1 MRGGSWWLYI
11 MVFFIAQSVIGAVGY
26 GAASLFGFPSTWVTF
41 LTLPLTGVLLFLVYK
56 GYPISAYGLVACG
69 LVILICVMA
78 LVRSVTVQK
87 PDAPSQLVEDLVEE
101 RKDSA
106 DLLSVMFGS
115 ATYDDF
121 LESYGDYDYTLETD
135 KDEFLLAYNDYEVAP
150 RTQLTIEFPEME
162 TLDGLWAFKSG
173 NVRLRGA
180 YSGTFNADPANNW
193 VNTGEADFTP
203 ADGAT
208 MSFASPQ
215 PYVNIEL
222 PLRDNLGDEALQI
235 EANLTITYPTPDGD
249 GQRIEEQTFTRNL
262 TVFLASNE
270 YYFYREEYSNWQRSR
285 RVIETP
291 LWAGLIV
298 LAAGAGGTA
307 FYLVRRGALRPSGG
321 FVMVVKRA
329 GGVQQLGVE
338 AHPLESID
346 IVLPQD
352 IEGGA
357 VLGLVKAQSPAGRSG
372 LRSGDVVYL
381 LDGKAVRSPRELNRL
396 TSKFKK
402 GDQAMA
408 RVLRDGE
415 RVDVIITF

>member
-1 MRGGSWWLYI
+1 
-11 MVFFIAQSVIGAVGY
+11 
-26 GAASLFGFPSTWVTF
+26 
-41 LTLPLTGVLLFLVYK
+41 
-56 GYPISAYGLVACG
+56 
-69 LVILICVMA
+69 VILICVMA

-87 PDAPSQLVEDLVEE
+87 PDAPSKLVENLVEE
-101 RKDSA
+101 RKDST

-121 LESYGDYDYTLETD
+121 LESYGDYDYNLETD
-135 KDEFLLAYNDYEVAP
+135 KDEFLLAYNDYQAAP
-150 RTQLTIEFPEME
+150 TTALTIEFPEIE

-180 YSGTFNADPANNW
+180 YSGTFNAERVGNWAPAED
-193 VNTGEADFTP
+193 GDF
-203 ADGAT
+203 DVVEGAT
-208 MSFASPQ
+208 MRSASPS
-215 PYVNIEL
+215 PYLRVDI
-222 PLRDNLGDEALQI
+222 PLRDNLGDEALQL
-235 EANLTITYPTPDGD
+235 EANLTITYPMPDGD
-249 GQRIEEQTFTRNL
+249 GWRIEEQTFTRNL
-262 TVFLASNE
+262 TVLLASNE
-270 YYFYREEYSNWQRSR
+270 YYVYREEYSNWQRSR

-298 LAAGAGGTA
+298 LVAGAGGTA